1 MSYQNFSNP
10 PAAAGIAT
18 SSTTVVH
25 SGQPVV
31 VASQPMP
38 YNPFAAKAG
47 ITKKFGIIQ
56 VVMGTISIVLGVVM
70 IPVAPMYFG
79 SISGGGI
86 WSGIFIIV
94 AGSLCIAAGSNPD
107 VYGTRCGAL
116 TMCIISI
123 LFLTSCGILN
133 IIGFA
138 IGVSCVP
145 DCYWD
150 YYQQRNIC
158 YDDCEGFN
166 SDSGPYLSLVL
177 FIMML
182 VLFVITLLSAIYT
195 GRGCCSS
202 GSPSQGYVM
211 TQPVAA
217 PGGVIVSNY
226 QGTANQGGHYHQQG
240 YAPPSTGY
248 PPSSTG
254 YQQSST
260 VYPPS
265 STGYPSAST
274 GYLPA
279 STGYPQA
286 SSGNQPYPSQQYTQ
300 TSTAQAGVTYGV
312 DYSQQKAGDP
322 TSLGEAPP
330 PYNPNQ

>member
-10 PAAAGIAT
+10 PDAAGIAT

-25 SGQPVV
+25 SGQPAV
-31 VASQPMP
+31 VAAQPMA
-38 YNPFAAKAG
+38 YNPFVAKANTTKKLG
-47 ITKKFGIIQ
+47 ITQ
-56 VVMGTISIVLGVVM
+56 VVMGTISLILGVVM

-79 SISGGGI
+79 SIAGGGI
-86 WSGIFIIV
+86 WSGMFIIV

-133 IIGFA
+133 FIGFA
-138 IGVSCVP
+138 VGVSCV
-145 DCYWD
+145 DVD
-150 YYQQRNIC
+150 Y
-158 YDDCEGFN
+158 CEGLN
-166 SDSGPYLSLVL
+166 NGGPYLSLIL
-177 FIMML
+177 SIMML
-182 VLFVITLLSAIYT
+182 VLFVITLMSAIYT

-202 GSPSQGYVM
+202 GSPTQVYVV
-211 TQPVAA
+211 TQPAAA

-226 QGTANQGGHYHQQG
+226 QATTHQGGHYPQQG
-240 YAPPSTGY
+240 YAPPTSTGYQQSFTGYPQSSTGY

-254 YQQSST
+254 YH
-260 VYPPS
+260 
-265 STGYPSAST
+265 SAST

-279 STGYPQA
+279 SAGYPQA
-286 SSGNQPYPSQQYTQ
+286 SSGSQPYPSQQYTQ
-300 TSTAQAGVTYGV
+300 TSTAQASVTYGV

-322 TSLGEAPP
+322 TSLGDAPP
-330 PYNPNQ
+330 PYNPNN